1 MEEKHFYF
9 LSYFSEFER
18 SHSFAEVFSTKLILY
33 ASVRLSDNLTFDP
46 CRFCNWFLLSDVLKR
61 LKMSARIFR
70 ARYPHLEVASI
81 PKAELKKQVSIS
93 QTNSPPTELHTDDED
108 EEKEE
113 EQAAEEEE
121 EEGDETGMLVD
132 LVRCV
137 PELQGLLGSSI
148 QLLRADDEDDEEE
161 GVEDREEKKVKEK
174 ESERVEEE
182 RERRK
187 RRGDSTRLCSR

>member
-1 MEEKHFYF
+1 M
-9 LSYFSEFER
+9 R
-18 SHSFAEVFSTKLILY
+18 M
-33 ASVRLSDNLTFDP
+33 TFDP
-46 CRFCNWFLLSDVLKR
+46 HRFCNWFLLSDVLKR

-93 QTNSPPTELHTDDED
+93 QTNSAPTELHTDDED

-113 EQAAEEEE
+113 EQAEEEE
-121 EEGDETGMLVD
+121 EEGDETGVLVD

-148 QLLRADDEDDEEE
+148 QLLRADDEDDEERE
-161 GVEDREEKKVKEK
+161 EEEDEEVEDRVEKKVKEK
-174 ESERVEEE
+174 ERERVEEE

-187 RRGDSTRLCSR
+187 RRGDGTRLCSR